1 MYVRIAYARSLVCA
15 DCVRCLLI
23 QSRILVGG
31 STAVETGSNGGTF
44 GWMSPEELTATKG
57 GQESFDS
64 RLSGDIHTAGS
75 IMFFILTGGLHAY
88 GPRGQTVETVNGDW
102 FAQQNNIVKGR
113 YDIQPLFRSGKYMT
127 CVADLFMR
135 MVCKEP
141 TDRIKISNVVS
152 HPALW
157 DAETKLR
164 NCIDWHKSWKKGTPA
179 LERRLRVH
187 SRLVKRLLGDRPEGW
202 LTALP
207 PSVRDSRLH

>member
-1 MYVRIAYARSLVCA
+1 
-15 DCVRCLLI
+15 
-23 QSRILVGG
+23 
-31 STAVETGSNGGTF
+31 
-44 GWMSPEELTATKG
+44 
-57 GQESFDS
+57 
-64 RLSGDIHTAGS
+64 
-75 IMFFILTGGLHAY
+75 
-88 GPRGQTVETVNGDW
+88 
-102 FAQQNNIVKGR
+102 
-113 YDIQPLFRSGKYMT
+113 MT

-141 TDRIKISNVVS
+141 TYRITIGDVVT

>member
-1 MYVRIAYARSLVCA
+1 LSVASVRV
-15 DCVRCLLI
+15 

-57 GQESFDS
+57 GQDSFES

-88 GPRGQTVETVNGDW
+88 GPRTQTVETVNGEW
-102 FAQQNNIVKGR
+102 FTQQNNIVNGR
-113 YDIQPLFRSGKYMT
+113 YELRPLFASGQYMT

-135 MVCKEP
+135 MSCKEP
-141 TDRIKISNVVS
+141 TARIKISAVTS

-157 DAETKLR
+157 DSETKLR
-164 NCIDWHKSWKKGTPA
+164 KITDWHKSWERGSLA
-179 LERRLRVH
+179 LERRLSVH

-202 LTALP
+202 LAALP
-207 PSVRDSRLH
+207 PVVRVTSTHI